1 MLAQTPMQMTL
12 ANMLSESGQAQR
24 TVHCMVFSYIAGI
37 KNCIHTESVLLAC
50 SSRKCGESND
60 WGIAANSNWIAL
72 YGKVKYLRQ
81 GLKLLKMPLNCLWSW
96 GQPQTSVYLYLQS
109 VRLTGMYDRYL
120 RQVCTTGLYCH
131 ASFIC
136 SWSSNSG
143 LCTLKTNMFRLH
155 YNLSPE

>member
-60 WGIAANSNWIAL
+60 
-72 YGKVKYLRQ
+72 
-81 GLKLLKMPLNCLWSW
+81 
-96 GQPQTSVYLYLQS
+96 
-109 VRLTGMYDRYL
+109 
-120 RQVCTTGLYCH
+120 
-131 ASFIC
+131 
-136 SWSSNSG
+136 
-143 LCTLKTNMFRLH
+143 
-155 YNLSPE
+155 